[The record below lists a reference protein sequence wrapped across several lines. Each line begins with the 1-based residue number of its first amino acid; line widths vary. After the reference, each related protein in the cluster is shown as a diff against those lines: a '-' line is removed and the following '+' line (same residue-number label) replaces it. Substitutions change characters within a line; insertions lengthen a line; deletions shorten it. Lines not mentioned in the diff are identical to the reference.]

1 MIPEVSKTVYLKVIY
16 IIMNHRWKI
25 FSLDCLTVRTKVLSH
40 SSLWIEYNWRAVFDL
55 RSSTQ
60 GLDEKKDLQ

>member
-1 MIPEVSKTVYLKVIY
+1 ME
-16 IIMNHRWKI
+16 I
-25 FSLDCLTVRTKVLSH
+25 FSLDCLIARTKALSH

-55 RSSTQ
+55 KSSTQ

>member
-16 IIMNHRWKI
+16 ITMKHRWKI
-25 FSLDCLTVRTKVLSH
+25 FSLDCLIARAKASSH
-40 SSLWIEYNWRAVFDL
+40 SSLWIDYNWRAVFDL

-60 GLDEKKDLQ
+60 GLDVKEMGH